1 VGVNNIGRPRKWIVD
16 YEIVEKLAHI
26 QATQEEIAYT
36 LGVTPD
42 LFTHRKAID
51 PKLREALDRGYVGGK
66 VSLRRAM
73 FHSLEEGNVSMMK
86 WLSIQLF
93 HYSENPK
100 GSVEKSGLDE
110 IREAL
115 RQK

>member
-1 VGVNNIGRPRKWIVD
+1 MGRPRKWIVD
-16 YEIVEKLAHI
+16 YDAVEKLAHI
-26 QATQEEIAYT
+26 QATQEEIAYM

-42 LFTHRKAID
+42 LFSHRKMVD
-51 PKLREALDRGYVGGK
+51 PKLREALDRGSVGGK
-66 VSLRRAM
+66 ISLRRAM
-73 FHSLEEGNVSMMK
+73 FRSLEEGNVTMMI
-86 WLSIQLF
+86 WLSKQLF
-93 HYSENPK
+93 HYSDNPK